1 MTFPIASEFDPRKV
15 RACHS
20 VLVEVV
26 HILGD
31 YVEDMAIVGGWVPT
45 LLIEGAAE
53 EHAASMDVDLALNQ
67 EKISEEAYA
76 TINKILTEHGY
87 RQNTEKNAQ
96 FKYFKDLTVDGQTF
110 TIELDLLTGEYGG
123 DTGRSRRHESIQDV
137 HPLKAR
143 GADLVFERTK
153 TITVSG
159 ELPNDGGKDT
169 VTCKIAGVVPFLV
182 MKGIVLARR
191 KKPKDAYDIE
201 YVLRF
206 YPGSIETIAELMS
219 ADLENGLV
227 KEALNNMS
235 QKFETV
241 DHVGPA
247 SVAVFL
253 GIDDKEEQMRIKRR
267 AFETVQAFLKRMKAE
282 R

>member
-1 MTFPIASEFDPRKV
+1 MNFPTAYEYDPRKV
-15 RACHS
+15 SACRS
-20 VLVEVV
+20 VLIEVV

-31 YVEDMAIVGGWVPT
+31 YVDDMAIVGGWVPT

-76 TINKILTEHGY
+76 TINKILTQHGY

-96 FKYFKDLTVDGQTF
+96 FKYFKDVTVEGQTF

-123 DTGRSRRHESIQDV
+123 DTGKGRRHEPIQDV
-137 HPLKAR
+137 RALKAR
-143 GADLVFERTK
+143 GADLVFDRTK

-159 ELPNDGGKDT
+159 ELPNEGGKDT
-169 VTCKIAGVVPFLV
+169 VTCKIAGVVPFIV

-201 YVLRF
+201 YILRY
-206 YPGSIETIAELMS
+206 YPGSVEAIGELIRS
-219 ADLENGLV
+219 DLENSLV
-227 KEALNNMS
+227 EEALTNIA
-235 QKFETV
+235 QKFESV
-241 DHVGPA
+241 DHVGPT
-247 SVAVFL
+247 SVAAFL
-253 GIDDKEEQMRIKRR
+253 GVEDKDEQMRIKRR
-267 AFETVQAFLKRMKAE
+267 AFETVQAFLSRVKRE
-282 R
+282 

>member
-1 MTFPIASEFDPRKV
+1 MNFPTANEFDPLKV
-15 RACHS
+15 SACRS

-31 YVEDMAIVGGWVPT
+31 YVDDMAIVGGWVPA

-76 TINKILTEHGY
+76 TINKILTQHGY
-87 RQNTEKNAQ
+87 RQNSEKNAQ
-96 FKYFKDLTVDGQTF
+96 FKYFKDVTVEGQTF

-123 DTGRSRRHESIQDV
+123 ETGKSRRHESIQDV
-137 HPLKAR
+137 RALKAR
-143 GADLVFERTK
+143 GADLVFDRTK
-153 TITVSG
+153 TITVTG
-159 ELPNDGGKDT
+159 ELPNEGGTDT
-169 VTCKIAGVVPFLV
+169 VTCKIAGVVPFIV

-201 YVLRF
+201 YVLRY
-206 YPGSIETIAELMS
+206 YPGGIDAIVDLISS
-219 ADLENGLV
+219 DLENRLV
-227 KEALNNMS
+227 QEALTNIA
-235 QKFETV
+235 QKFESV
-241 DHVGPA
+241 EHVGPT
-247 SVAVFL
+247 SVAAFL

-267 AFETVQAFLKRMKAE
+267 AFEAVQAFLSRVKRE
-282 R
+282 